1 MISPCRR
8 NDQQVQQ
15 VNADGESRQIG
26 DQYDPAVRVRL
37 VGHVLPFEDRPENE
51 CREHRRQRV
60 YLSLDGREPER
71 IGERVGSRSDESGS
85 EYRDRLRQSQL
96 VAAFAHRAPGQM
108 RDRPEQEH
116 DRRPARQRRHRVDE
130 HGRLSGASEH
140 REEARDHHEE
150 RRSGRVS
157 YLELARRRDKLA
169 AIPEA
174 GRGLHR
180 QKVNRRR
187 EDEAEPADDQVE
199 FLETVLHAV
208 VLRYVKFRRAFRPIR
223 PKRRRIIP
231 AKLEK

>member
-1 MISPCRR
+1 MSPAPSTAIVC
-8 NDQQVQQ
+8 
-15 VNADGESRQIG
+15 G
-26 DQYDPAVRVRL
+26 RV
-37 VGHVLPFEDRPENE
+37 
-51 CREHRRQRV
+51 
-60 YLSLDGREPER
+60 S
-71 IGERVGSRSDESGS
+71 S
-85 EYRDRLRQSQL
+85 

-157 YLELARRRDKLA
+157 YLELVRRRDKLA

-223 PKRRRIIP
+223 PERRRIIP
-231 AKLEK
+231 AKLENNGIIRHFSLNIPGKFVILRLVSKFAEP